1 MFDLAQIPL
10 SIYLHW
16 PWCIRK
22 CPYCD
27 FNSRKL
33 PDLLEEMRYVAAL
46 LKDLD
51 NWRLRAGNRKVASIF
66 VGGGT
71 PSLMSGRAVEA
82 LIDGVSKRFELEENC
97 EITLEANP
105 GTVDE
110 KKLTAFRAAGI
121 NRISLGIQSFCDER
135 LKRLGRIHSVEDARN
150 AIRATQKVFD
160 NFNLDLMFAL
170 PGETLDG
177 LLSELD
183 EAVSSGATHL
193 SCYQLTIEPGTAFAK
208 HVPADLPD
216 DDLTADMGDAVVERL
231 AAAGYERYEVSGYA
245 QAGRRCRHNLN
256 YWTFGD
262 YLAAGAG
269 AHGKMTT
276 RDGIFREM
284 RIQSPSRY
292 LEQVEALGNGIEE
305 QHAIE
310 PEARA
315 FEFMLNALRLVE
327 GVPAR
332 LFEERTGLPLDTIRQ
347 QRAALEAKG
356 LLDTDPE
363 IIRATPLGMRFL
375 SDLQESF
382 L

>member
-33 PDLLEEMRYVAAL
+33 PDSLEEMRYVAAL

-51 NWRLRAGNRKVASIF
+51 HWRPRVDNRKIASIF

-110 KKLTAFRAAGI
+110 KKLAAFRSAGI

-170 PGETLDG
+170 PGETIDG

-216 DDLTADMGDAVVERL
+216 DDLTADMGDVVVERL

-245 QAGRRCRHNLN
+245 RAGRRCRHNLN

-269 AHGKMTT
+269 AHGKVTT
-276 RDGIFREM
+276 QDGIFREM

-292 LEQVEALGNGIEE
+292 LEQVETIGNGIEDL
-305 QHAIE
+305 HAIE
-310 PEARA
+310 PEARP

>member
-51 NWRLRAGNRKVASIF
+51 NWRLRAGNRKIASIF

-121 NRISLGIQSFCDER
+121 NRVSLGIQSFCDER
-135 LKRLGRIHSVEDARN
+135 LKRLGRIHSVEDARS

-216 DDLTADMGDAVVERL
+216 EDLTADMGDAVVERL

-245 QAGRRCRHNLN
+245 RAGRRCRHNIN

-292 LEQVEALGNGIEE
+292 LAQVETIGNGIEE
-305 QHAIE
+305 QHVIE
-310 PEARA
+310 PEARP

-332 LFEERTGLPLDTIRQ
+332 VFEERTGLPLDTIRP

-356 LLDTDPE
+356 LLDTNPE

>member
-51 NWRLRAGNRKVASIF
+51 NWRLRAGNRKIASIF

-110 KKLTAFRAAGI
+110 KKLAAFRSAGI

-216 DDLTADMGDAVVERL
+216 EDLTADMGDAVVERL

-245 QAGRRCRHNLN
+245 RAGRRCRHNIN

-292 LEQVEALGNGIEE
+292 LAQVETIGNGIEE
-305 QHAIE
+305 QRVIE
-310 PEARA
+310 PEARP

-332 LFEERTGLPLDTIRQ
+332 VFEERTGLPLDTIRP

-356 LLDTDPE
+356 LLDTNPE

>member
-33 PDLLEEMRYVAAL
+33 PDSLEEMRYVAAL
-46 LKDLD
+46 LKDLN
-51 NWRLRAGNRKVASIF
+51 NWRLRAGNRKITSIF

-170 PGETLDG
+170 PGETIDG

-269 AHGKMTT
+269 AHGKITT

-292 LEQVEALGNGIEE
+292 LEQVETIGNGIEE
-305 QHAIE
+305 LHAIE
-310 PEARA
+310 PEARP

>member
-1 MFDLAQIPL
+1 
-10 SIYLHW
+10 
-16 PWCIRK
+16 
-22 CPYCD
+22 
-27 FNSRKL
+27 
-33 PDLLEEMRYVAAL
+33 MRYVAAL

-51 NWRLRAGNRKVASIF
+51 NWRLRAGNRKIASIF

-71 PSLMSGRAVEA
+71 PSLMSGQAVEA
-82 LIDGVSKRFELEENC
+82 LIDGVSARFELEENC
-97 EITLEANP
+97 EISLEANP

-110 KKLTAFRAAGI
+110 KKLAAFRSAGI

-135 LKRLGRIHSVEDARN
+135 LKRLGRIHSVEDARS

-269 AHGKMTT
+269 AHGKITT

-292 LEQVEALGNGIEE
+292 LEQVETIGNGIEE
-305 QHAIE
+305 LHAIE
-310 PEARA
+310 PEARP

>member
-1 MFDLAQIPL
+1 
-10 SIYLHW
+10 
-16 PWCIRK
+16 
-22 CPYCD
+22 
-27 FNSRKL
+27 
-33 PDLLEEMRYVAAL
+33 MRYVAAL

-51 NWRLRAGNRKVASIF
+51 NWRLRAGNRKIASIF

-71 PSLMSGRAVEA
+71 PSLMSGQAVEA
-82 LIDGVSKRFELEENC
+82 LIDGVSARFELKENC

-110 KKLTAFRAAGI
+110 KKLAAFRSAGI

-135 LKRLGRIHSVEDARN
+135 LKRLGRIHSVEDARS

-269 AHGKMTT
+269 AHGKITT

-292 LEQVEALGNGIEE
+292 LEQVETIGNGIEE
-305 QHAIE
+305 LHAIE
-310 PEARA
+310 PEARP